1 MATLKVKKP
10 TSADV
15 DHFLD
20 VALREWQLIPEL
32 DSCDPLFVE
41 SFLTDWP
48 VVEDRLARLDR
59 WEQEGL
65 MTPIQS
71 EKLSK
76 IHRLE
81 AKYRTLVESKL

>member
-20 VALREWQLIPEL
+20 VAIREWEL
-32 DSCDPLFVE
+32 VPKLEACDPLFVE

-48 VVEDRLARLDR
+48 VVEDRLLRLAR
-59 WEQEGL
+59 WEREGV
-65 MTPIQS
+65 MTAAQV
-71 EKLSK
+71 EKLAK
-76 IHRLE
+76 VRRLE
-81 AKYRTLVESKL
+81 AKYRPLVESQL

>member
-20 VALREWQLIPEL
+20 IAIREWQLIPEL

-48 VVEDRLARLDR
+48 VVEDRLAMLER

-65 MTPIQS
+65 MGNAQS
-71 EKLSK
+71 QKLSK
-76 IHRLE
+76 IRKLE
-81 AKYRTLVESKL
+81 AKYRPLVESRL